1 MGKIGEIFA
10 SKIDEVSNKA
20 LKSFLLEH
28 FNPKAETQAALF
40 CKVYASSP
48 QRALQGRATL
58 LDKELSYQNALSM
71 VFAYAPEE
79 VCDRAAD
86 VLLGME
92 PKDMVELLSAFRT
105 HPANDSLNERVM
117 HTLMHY
123 APPATRK
130 KLLAAI
136 KSLPMD
142 TVVILLFGK
151 DYFNRYFSVFTAL
164 LNADDQESLSD
175 LLSILHGYSQEEDK
189 KGKLYDLLQTDP
201 FPSRAYTAL
210 IDLFKLPL
218 TDEQALR
225 VLSILAVYDKDRL
238 MTLTAG
244 ISGQFNLLHR
254 VFESQ
259 SEIVVAKLLTIL
271 EKLPDEELKSLL
283 TARASFKQNET
294 PLSIAFSRKNCPA
307 IACQLIDFVSKRQ
320 ALKPLL
326 KSTSLQ
332 QPFSPVHHAVLQH
345 NTAAVAHYLKQD
357 SEWEHKTSIGS
368 RTLLDLANEKQHH
381 ELVYLLQIHQ
391 ARRKDNRETLTH
403 FVTHADAHAARAWA
417 YELDGINPVPPT
429 CTALQAAFEQVKPT
443 SVSDALIHYCL
454 EKNDTFLYF
463 LLLTSRLLFS
473 QNGDPLEAGVR
484 RFIEKAL
491 RELDTQTSHALANGL
506 QLQLITLFFT
516 LPSGVQTRCMERL
529 QLDEQQKKQW
539 AAVLFRGLIQPAV
552 YSTLTLKEHAF
563 FLDALEKLSGEK
575 TLPIDLAN
583 HYLLHAPLEHLPP
596 QWVLALSDLVS
607 ISQLNE
613 TIKKKR
619 NPLVLLLTLQ
629 KHLTMGSTDEAA
641 MADLYKQL
649 GQELA
654 LIRQDKSPMTPKE
667 KVLLLN
673 LAQHPKLTQ
682 WIQEQAGDSFIPLV
696 KQTFKQLTANTAIL
710 PQSLLRDMLLKQAK
724 TPQAALNPENQP
736 IYSVLFSM
744 ATPKE
749 TSALLTHLQPTL
761 EQAAARRDEAFVK
774 TNHAGLHESL
784 RRVRSLRYRLDLVP
798 FTEQLEVLR
807 QSLPLEPALSEF
819 KHQLD
824 ELCSLL
830 SRKRLEGAPSSVF
843 DSELKSSLKT
853 SSDLFSALGLR
864 GAELLK
870 NSPWPITD
878 FTEIIEHIRT
888 LAKHI
893 DDEETKLTAS
903 LPAQPL
909 QEQEHFLSQFRQA
922 VIQGL
927 LTNDHIAEQL
937 PSLFYWYFMSSDA
950 GRHDAMHEQI
960 QALREQIPAKAW
972 VPIQQQLNQF
982 LLLRR
987 AASPVILALNT
998 LLNDSLFFDLDAL
1011 LHCLDKIPAAT
1022 LEQFKAYCALCHQ
1035 RDLLLIV
1042 DYVIES
1048 KLLQLPLKLEDAPP
1062 VTPLSTAID
1071 FWLKESLNSLEK
1083 QAARALSCSAL
1094 ISGFDLKAHPVSEL
1108 KRLNQVIADQD
1119 VPLDAKTL
1127 AIFISAATDSLEKSP
1142 PHTIT
1147 DFIPTLNTLLSAHR
1161 ILIVTEMINQLPPSV
1176 ITSLTTHCLA
1186 GLNSNDR
1193 AMKQASR
1200 DIMTL
1205 LCQCASQSEEN
1216 LAIIKANLGAQDLS
1230 LLGDEQLIT
1239 MAGHVLKQEHRTLA
1253 ESTLNGVWIQ
1263 RLLTSPQFVA
1273 VSTPEA
1279 IRALLERYR
1288 FLSLTLKQ
1296 AEFEQLNAH
1305 IKSQMV
1311 FFKHHAVKL
1320 AEVDEQMAANAS
1332 LRARLLEKRQR
1343 LLQFRADDSIR
1354 ALLMQLE
1361 DACFALRKDDPTMA
1375 NAALNVLYSHYNASL
1390 SSLRSDWLFKVADF
1404 VFEQSTASKGDL
1416 ALAQN
1421 TFLGWLQKY
1430 LPHKNFEQSELARKQ
1445 SVLLYDVTG
1454 KEIGFINEANQAM
1467 TFVDDIPKPL
1477 IELRGYSAGISFYD
1491 NNRYTLGVL
1500 LPSGEVK
1507 RTNLFQKETSA
1518 LLLAKVPVEQ
1528 LSTTPATMELLLA
1541 DAINE
1546 ESLARLYQESDTE
1559 KLAWIKQQVA
1569 AYAKKTNKP
1578 LPRAFFELLVLE
1590 HGPEASFNLL
1600 AAMPL
1605 SQNSHSLF
1613 QTILEQEGTR
1623 EQLFSNE
1630 RTPVFQAYLDKHDPV
1645 VILADFLEKHHSKP
1659 YFAQGLQAFAD
1670 YAVSHNQRTLLL
1682 RALTCLQEKRQKN
1695 AVLDKQWDTLMT
1707 ALIAKENIARLVW
1720 RAFLDADIN
1729 SPLDTLDS
1737 TLSGLTAFFQ
1747 RAHCTPVIAAVNR
1760 LKINELSTSYQYRLL
1775 LLILHRQRQDF
1786 FQRVELRYSPDHWTS
1801 DELSGYSLF
1810 VKRHFGLAGA
1820 LDHNKKIGKK
1830 LVSELVFRTANCGN
1844 TSLFYHQNQFDS
1856 QLAGLHFERST
1867 LNAIAARHFIPPAFK
1882 EKLQEVVDT
1891 LAGWFN
1897 GEAPQTKKTIQE
1909 LKANKAIIDWKE
1921 INKQSWAMTDSLKM
1935 PLISAYLAN
1944 YSGDVLPLK
1953 NLLNDYC
1960 KTAKADLLPLS
1971 EVMVKLPNRNV
1982 SPCIFQALEQCFTA
1996 KPSRMDYTL
2005 FSQMAV
2011 YHAQNHLKRK
2021 SYTPQQCQLALI
2033 EHFGQQKKYDL
2044 VRHACELYKTN
2055 SPEKK
2060 TNPKIEKI
2068 HLEAVVEG
2076 ELNAHVGSWYF
2087 KFWQLIKRWWH
2098 YGITGSKT
2106 PSAAVVFCDRES
2118 RYDSPVVMPKT
2129 VTTPELNGG
2138 HIEAQLTM
2146 HQKLKNL
2153 RQRYDVFVA
2162 QQPSNKTDALPPVMD
2177 LSKLFFHPIEP
2188 IKVEQVQ
2195 PALREVVVY

>member
-1 MGKIGEIFA
+1 MGKIAEIFA

-20 LKSFLLEH
+20 LKSFLLKH

-40 CKVYASSP
+40 CNVYSSSR
-48 QRALQGRATL
+48 QGVLQGRAAL
-58 LDKELSYQNALSM
+58 LDKELSYQNPLSM

-79 VCDRAAD
+79 VCSQAAD
-86 VLLGME
+86 VLLAME
-92 PKDMVELLSAFRT
+92 ARDMVALLSAFRT

-117 HTLMHY
+117 HTLIHY

-136 KSLPMD
+136 QSLPMD
-142 TVVILLFGK
+142 DVVLLLFGK
-151 DYFNRYFSVFTAL
+151 DYFSRYFSVFMAL
-164 LNADDQESLSD
+164 LNPDDQESLSD
-175 LLSILHGYSQEEDK
+175 LLSILHSYSQKEDK
-189 KGKLYDLLQTDP
+189 KGQLYDLLQTDP

-218 TDEQALR
+218 TDEQALL

-294 PLSIAFSRKNCPA
+294 PLSIAFSRKKCPG
-307 IACQLIDFVSKRQ
+307 IACQLIDFVSKRP

-326 KSTSLQ
+326 KATSLQ
-332 QPFSPVHHAVLQH
+332 QPFSPVHHAVLQQ
-345 NTAAVAHYLKQD
+345 NTAAVAYYLKQESD
-357 SEWEHKTSIGS
+357 WEHKSSIGS
-368 RTLLDLANEKQHH
+368 KTLLDLATEKQHH
-381 ELVYLLQIHQ
+381 DLVHLIQIHQ
-391 ARRKDNRETLTH
+391 ARLKDNRETLTH
-403 FVTHADAHAARAWA
+403 FITHADAHAARAWA
-417 YELDGINPVPPT
+417 YELDGIKPVPPT
-429 CTALQAAFEQVKPT
+429 CTALQAAFEQVKPA
-443 SVSDALIHYCL
+443 SVSDALTDYCL
-454 EKNDTFLYF
+454 EKKDTFLYF
-463 LLLTSRLLFS
+463 LLLTSRLLIS
-473 QNGDPLEAGVR
+473 QNGEPLESAVR
-484 RFIEKAL
+484 RFIENAL
-491 RELDTQTSHALANGL
+491 RELDTQASHALANGL

-516 LPSGVQTRCMERL
+516 LPSSVQIRCMEQL
-529 QLDEQQKKQW
+529 QLDGQQKKQW

-552 YSTLTLKEHAF
+552 FSTLTLKEHEF
-563 FLDALEKLSGEK
+563 FLEALKQLSGEQ
-575 TLPIDLAN
+575 TLPLDLAT

-596 QWVLALSDLVS
+596 QWVLVLSDLVS
-607 ISQLNE
+607 VSQLNE
-613 TIKKKR
+613 IIKKKR
-619 NPLVLLLTLQ
+619 NPVILLLTLQ

-641 MADLYKQL
+641 LVDLYKQC

-654 LIRQDKSPMTPKE
+654 LIRQDKSPMTSKE

-673 LAQHPKLTQ
+673 LAQHPKLKE
-682 WIQEQAGDSFIPLV
+682 WIKEQAGDSLIPLV
-696 KQTFKQLTANTAIL
+696 KHTFKHLSANTAIL
-710 PQSLLRDMLLKQAK
+710 PQSLLRDMLLQQAK
-724 TPQAALNPENQP
+724 APQTTLNSENQAV
-736 IYSVLFSM
+736 YSILFAT

-761 EQAAARRDEAFVK
+761 EQAAARRDEVFLQ
-774 TNHAGLHESL
+774 TNQAGLYESL

-807 QSLPLEPALSEF
+807 QSLPLEPALGEF
-819 KHQLD
+819 KHQLGV
-824 ELCSLL
+824 LCNLL
-830 SRKRLEGAPSSVF
+830 SNKRLETAPSLVF
-843 DSELKSSLKT
+843 DSELRSSLKT
-853 SSDLFSALGLR
+853 TSELFSALDLR

-870 NSPWPITD
+870 NSPWPITS
-878 FTEIIEHIRT
+878 FTEIIKHIRT

-893 DDEETKLTAS
+893 DTEEAKLTAS

-909 QEQEHFLSQFRQA
+909 QEQDHFLSQFRQA
-922 VIQGL
+922 VIKGL
-927 LTNDHIAEQL
+927 RNNTHIAEQL
-937 PSLFYWYFMSSDA
+937 PSLFYWYFMSFDTSSND
-950 GRHDAMHEQI
+950 GMHEQI
-960 QALREQIPAKAW
+960 QALRERIPGQSW
-972 VPIQQQLNQF
+972 TPIQQQLNQF

-987 AASPVILALNT
+987 EASPVILALNT
-998 LLNDSLFFDLDAL
+998 LLNDNLFFGLDAL
-1011 LHCLDKIPAAT
+1011 LHCLEKIPAAT

-1035 RDLLLIV
+1035 RELVSIL
-1042 DYVIES
+1042 DYVIEC
-1048 KLLQLPLKLEDAPP
+1048 KLLQLPLKLEDSPSVNP
-1062 VTPLSTAID
+1062 FSTID
-1071 FWLKESLNSLEK
+1071 LWLKDSLNSLEK
-1083 QAARALSCSAL
+1083 QAARAVSCNAL

-1108 KRLNQVIADQD
+1108 KRLNRFIADQD
-1119 VPLDAKTL
+1119 VSLDAKTL
-1127 AIFISAATDSLEKSP
+1127 AIFISTATDSLEKSP
-1142 PHTIT
+1142 PQGVN
-1147 DFIPTLNTLLSAHR
+1147 DFILTLNELLNAHR
-1161 ILIVTEMINQLPPSV
+1161 ILIVTEMINQLPSSV
-1176 ITSLTTHCLA
+1176 ITSLTKHCLA

-1193 AMKQASR
+1193 AIKQASR
-1200 DIMTL
+1200 NIMTL

-1216 LAIIKANLGAQDLS
+1216 LAIIKSNLGAQDLS
-1230 LLGDEQLIT
+1230 LLGDEQLIK
-1239 MAGHVLKQEHRTLA
+1239 MAGHVLKQEHATLA

-1361 DACFALRKDDPTMA
+1361 DACFALRKDNPAMA
-1375 NAALNVLYSHYNASL
+1375 NAALNVLYAHYNASL

-1445 SVLLYDVTG
+1445 SVLLYDVAG

-1477 IELRGYSAGISFYD
+1477 IELRGYSAGMQFYD
-1491 NNRYTLGVL
+1491 NNRYTLGFL

-1507 RTNLFQKETSA
+1507 RINLFQRETSA

-1528 LSTTPATMELLLA
+1528 LSATTATMELLLA

-1546 ESLARLYQESDTE
+1546 DSLPRLYQESDTE
-1559 KLAWIKQQVA
+1559 KLAWIKQQVE
-1569 AYAKKTNKP
+1569 AYARKTTKP
-1578 LPRAFFELLVLE
+1578 LPRAFFELLILE

-1600 AAMPL
+1600 AVMPS

-1613 QTILEQEGTR
+1613 QTILEQEGAR
-1623 EQLFSNE
+1623 EQLFSKE
-1630 RTPVFQAYLDKHDPV
+1630 RIAVFQAYLDKHDPAL
-1645 VILADFLEKHHSKP
+1645 IMADFLEKHHSKP

-1670 YAVSHNQRTLLL
+1670 YAASHNQRDILL

-1695 AVLDKQWDTLMT
+1695 TVLDKQWDTLLT
-1707 ALIAKENIARLVW
+1707 ALIAKDNIAKMVW

-1729 SPLDTLDS
+1729 SPLDTMDS
-1737 TLSGLTAFFQ
+1737 TLSGLTAFFH
-1747 RAHCTPVIAAVNR
+1747 RVHCTPAISAVNC
-1760 LKINELSTSYQYRLL
+1760 LKINDLSTSYQYRLL

-1786 FQRVELRYSPDHWTS
+1786 FQRVELRYSPDHWTNE
-1801 DELSGYSLF
+1801 ELSSYSLF
-1810 VKRHFGLAGA
+1810 VKRHFGLAGT
-1820 LDHNKKIGKK
+1820 LDNNKKIGKK
-1830 LVSELVFRTANCGN
+1830 LLSELVFRTANCGN
-1844 TSLFYHQNQFDS
+1844 TSLFYHHNQFDS
-1856 QLAGLHFERST
+1856 QLAGLKFERST
-1867 LNAIAARHFIPPAFK
+1867 LNAIAARNFLPPAFK

-1891 LAGWFN
+1891 LANWFN
-1897 GEAPQTKKTIQE
+1897 GKAPQTKKTIQE

-1921 INKQSWAMTDSLKM
+1921 INKQSWAITDSVKM

-1960 KTAKADLLPLS
+1960 KTPKADLLPLS
-1971 EVMVKLPNRNV
+1971 EVMIKLPNRNV
-1982 SPCIFQALEQCFTA
+1982 SPCIFQALEHCFTA
-1996 KPSRMDYTL
+1996 NPSRMDYTL
-2005 FSQMAV
+2005 FSQMAAH
-2011 YHAQNHLKRK
+2011 HAQNHLKRQ
-2021 SYTPQQCQLALI
+2021 SYTPEQCQLALI

-2044 VRHACELYKTN
+2044 VRHACELHKTN
-2055 SPEKK
+2055 SKEKK
-2060 TNPKIEKI
+2060 TNQKIERI

-2106 PSAAVVFCDRES
+2106 PSAAVVFCDKES
-2118 RYDSPVVMPKT
+2118 LYDSPVVVPKT
-2129 VTTPELNGG
+2129 ITTPELNGG
-2138 HIEAQLTM
+2138 HIEAQLNM

-2153 RQRYDVFVA
+2153 KQRYDVFVA
-2162 QQPSNKTDALPPVMD
+2162 QQPKNKTDALPPVMD
-2177 LSKLFFHPIEP
+2177 IKKLFFHPIEP
-2188 IKVEQVQ
+2188 IQVESVQ
-2195 PALREVVVY
+2195 PASREEMVY

>member
-1 MGKIGEIFA
+1 MGKIAEIFA

-20 LKSFLLEH
+20 LKSFLLNH

-40 CKVYASSP
+40 CKVYSSSP
-48 QRALQGRATL
+48 QRALQGRAAL
-58 LDKELSYQNALSM
+58 MDKELSYQNPLSM

-79 VCDRAAD
+79 VCAQAAD

-92 PKDMVELLSAFRT
+92 TSDMVELLSAFRT
-105 HPANDSLNERVM
+105 HPANDALNERVM

-136 KSLPMD
+136 QSLPMD
-142 TVVILLFGK
+142 AVVVLLFGK
-151 DYFNRYFSVFTAL
+151 EYFSRYFSVFMAL
-164 LNADDQESLSD
+164 VNPDDQESLSD
-175 LLSILHGYSQEEDK
+175 LLSILHGYSQKEDK
-189 KGKLYDLLQTDP
+189 KGQLYDLLQTDP

-218 TDEQALR
+218 TDEQALL

-238 MTLTAG
+238 MPLAAG
-244 ISGQFNLLHR
+244 VSGQFNLLHR
-254 VFESQ
+254 VFENQ
-259 SEIVVAKLLTIL
+259 SENVVAKLLTIL

-294 PLSIAFSRKNCPA
+294 PLSIAFSRKKCPG
-307 IACQLIDFVSKRQ
+307 IACQLIDFVSKRP

-326 KSTSLQ
+326 KATSLQ
-332 QPFSPVHHAVLQH
+332 QPFSPVHHAVLQQ
-345 NTAAVAHYLKQD
+345 NTAAVAYYLKQESD
-357 SEWEHKTSIGS
+357 WEHKSSIGS
-368 RTLLDLANEKQHH
+368 RTLLDLATEKQHH
-381 ELVYLLQIHQ
+381 DLIHLIQIHQ
-391 ARRKDNRETLTH
+391 ARLNNYSGTLTH
-403 FVTHADAHAARAWA
+403 FITHADAHTARAWA
-417 YELDGINPVPPT
+417 YELDGIKPVPPT
-429 CTALQAAFEQVKPT
+429 CTALQAAFEQVKPA
-443 SVSDALIHYCL
+443 SVSDALAIYCL
-454 EKNDTFLYF
+454 EKKDTFLYF
-463 LLLTSRLLFS
+463 LLLTSRLLIS
-473 QNGDPLEAGVR
+473 QNGEPLESAVR
-484 RFIEKAL
+484 RFIENAL
-491 RELDTQTSHALANGL
+491 RELDTQSSHALANGL

-516 LPSGVQTRCMERL
+516 LPSSVQIRCMEQL
-529 QLDEQQKKQW
+529 QLDGQQKKQW
-539 AAVLFRGLIQPAV
+539 AAVLFRGLIQPAIF
-552 YSTLTLKEHAF
+552 STLTLKEHEF
-563 FLDALEKLSGEK
+563 FLEALKQLSGEQ
-575 TLPIDLAN
+575 TLPLDLAT

-596 QWVLALSDLVS
+596 QWVLVLSDLVS
-607 ISQLNE
+607 VSQLNE
-613 TIKKKR
+613 IIKKKR
-619 NPLVLLLTLQ
+619 NPVILLLTLQ
-629 KHLTMGSTDEAA
+629 KHLTIGSTDEAA
-641 MADLYKQL
+641 LGDLYKQC

-654 LIRQDKSPMTPKE
+654 LIRQGKSPMTSKE

-673 LAQHPKLTQ
+673 LAQHSKLKE
-682 WIQEQAGDSFIPLV
+682 WIKEQTGDILIPLV
-696 KQTFKQLTANTAIL
+696 KHTFKHLSANTAIL
-710 PQSLLRDMLLKQAK
+710 PQSLLRDMLLQQAK
-724 TPQAALNPENQP
+724 APQMTLNLENKT
-736 IYSVLFSM
+736 IYSILFAT

-749 TSALLTHLQPTL
+749 TSALLTHLQSTL
-761 EQAAARRDEAFVK
+761 EQAAARRDEVFLQ
-774 TNHAGLHESL
+774 TNHAGLYESL

-807 QSLPLEPALSEF
+807 QSLPLEPALGEF
-819 KHQLD
+819 KHQLGV
-824 ELCSLL
+824 LCNLL
-830 SRKRLEGAPSSVF
+830 SNKRLDAAPLLVF

-853 SSDLFSALGLR
+853 TSELFSALDLR

-870 NSPWPITD
+870 NSPWPITS
-878 FTEIIEHIRT
+878 FTEIIKHIRT

-893 DDEETKLTAS
+893 DAEEAKLTAS

-909 QEQEHFLSQFRQA
+909 QEQDHFLSQFRQA
-922 VIQGL
+922 VIKGL
-927 LTNDHIAEQL
+927 LNNTHIAELL
-937 PSLFYWYFMSSDA
+937 PSLFYWYFMSPEA
-950 GRHDAMHEQI
+950 GSNDTMHEQI
-960 QALREQIPAKAW
+960 QLLRERIPAKAW
-972 VPIQQQLNQF
+972 VPIQQQLDQF

-987 AASPVILALNT
+987 AASPVILALNA
-998 LLNDSLFFDLDAL
+998 LLSDNLFFDLDVL
-1011 LHCLDKIPAAT
+1011 LRCLEKIPVAT

-1035 RDLLLIV
+1035 RDLMLIL

-1048 KLLQLPLKLEDAPP
+1048 KLLQLPLKPENAPP
-1062 VTPLSTAID
+1062 VNPLSAAVD

-1108 KRLNQVIADQD
+1108 KRLNQVIAAND

-1127 AIFISAATDSLEKSP
+1127 AIFISAATDSLEKSSP
-1142 PHTIT
+1142 DGIT
-1147 DFIPTLNTLLSAHR
+1147 DFILTLNELLSAHR
-1161 ILIVTEMINQLPPSV
+1161 ILIVTEMINQLPPAA
-1176 ITSLTTHCLA
+1176 ITSLTTRCLA
-1186 GLNSNDR
+1186 GLNSNDK
-1193 AMKQASR
+1193 AITQASR
-1200 DIMTL
+1200 NIMTL

-1230 LLGDEQLIT
+1230 LLGDEQLIK
-1239 MAGHVLKQEHRTLA
+1239 MAEHVLKQERGTLA

-1263 RLLTSPQFVA
+1263 RLLTSPQFIA

-1279 IRALLERYR
+1279 IHALLERYR

-1311 FFKHHAVKL
+1311 FFKHHAAKL
-1320 AEVDEQMAANAS
+1320 AEVDEQMTANAS

-1361 DACFALRKDDPTMA
+1361 DACFALRKDDPNMA
-1375 NAALNVLYSHYNASL
+1375 NAALNVLYAHYNASL

-1404 VFEQSTASKGDL
+1404 VFEQSAASKGDL

-1528 LSTTPATMELLLA
+1528 LSATTATMELLLA

-1546 ESLARLYQESDTE
+1546 ESLARLYQESDTK
-1559 KLAWIKQQVA
+1559 KLAWIKQQVE

-1578 LPRAFFELLVLE
+1578 LPRGFFELLVLE
-1590 HGPEASFNLL
+1590 HDPETSFNLL
-1600 AAMPL
+1600 ATMPL

-1613 QTILEQEGTR
+1613 QTILEQEGSR

-1645 VILADFLEKHHSKP
+1645 VILADFLEKHHAKP

-1670 YAVSHNQRTLLL
+1670 YADSHKQRDILV

-1729 SPLDTLDS
+1729 SPLESLDS
-1737 TLSGLTAFFQ
+1737 RLSGLTSFFQ

-1760 LKINELSTSYQYRLL
+1760 LKIAELSTSYQYRLL

-1786 FQRVELRYSPDHWTS
+1786 FQRVELRYSPDHWTN

-1820 LDHNKKIGKK
+1820 LDNNKKIGKK
-1830 LVSELVFRTANCGN
+1830 LLSELVFRTANCGN
-1844 TSLFYHQNQFDS
+1844 TSLFYHQNQFDG
-1856 QLAGLHFERST
+1856 QLASLHFERST
-1867 LNAIAARHFIPPAFK
+1867 LNAIAACHFIPPALK
-1882 EKLQEVVDT
+1882 EKVQEIVDT

-1909 LKANKAIIDWKE
+1909 LKANKAIIDWKA

-1944 YSGDVLPLK
+1944 YSGDVSPLK

-1971 EVMVKLPNRNV
+1971 EVMIKLPNRNV

-2005 FSQMAV
+2005 FSQMAA
-2011 YHAQNHLKRK
+2011 YHVQNHLKRK
-2021 SYTPQQCQLALI
+2021 SYTPEQCQLALI

-2044 VRHACELYKTN
+2044 VKHACELYKT
-2055 SPEKK
+2055 SSQEKK
-2060 TNPKIEKI
+2060 TNQKIEKI

-2118 RYDSPVVMPKT
+2118 RYDSPVVLPKT

-2138 HIEAQLTM
+2138 DIEAQLTM

-2153 RQRYDVFVA
+2153 KQRYEVFVA
-2162 QQPSNKTDALPPVMD
+2162 QQPPNQTDALPPLMD

-2188 IKVEQVQ
+2188 IKVEHVQ
-2195 PALREVVVY
+2195 PPLHEVMVY